1 MTGGRRVDE
10 TKVPYTLDEG
20 PSARA
25 AIGVIVLATDQVLE
39 HEWRQ
44 IVTQPGVASYVS
56 RLPSSPFV
64 DARSLSSIEPDIAHA
79 AGLLVPDHRLDVVA
93 FGCTSASV
101 VIGEEKVFQ
110 HIRAVRPGI
119 ACTTP
124 MTAAIEALRALGAGK
139 VTLITPY
146 VTSINEMTTA
156 HLQACGIGVTRVITF
171 GDGDDNT
178 TARIDRNSLLSTV
191 LEHGRADSSDAVL
204 VSCTNL
210 RMVNLIRIAEEAIGK
225 PVISSNSAMAWHALR
240 LAHVS
245 EKQPQFGQL
254 FRHLRVRC

>member
-1 MTGGRRVDE
+1 MTDARRVDE
-10 TKVPYTLDEG
+10 TIVPYTLDEG
-20 PSARA
+20 LSARA
-25 AIGVIVLATDQVLE
+25 AIGLIVLATDQVLE
-39 HEWRQ
+39 HEWRL

-56 RLPSSPFV
+56 RMPSSSSV
-64 DARSLSSIEPDIAHA
+64 DAQTLSAIEPDIAQA
-79 AGLLVPDHRLDVVA
+79 AGLIVPDRRLDVVA

-101 VIGEEKVFQ
+101 VIGEQKVFQ
-110 HIRAVRPGI
+110 HIRAVRPNI

-124 MTAAIEALRALGAGK
+124 ITAATEALRALGATR

-146 VTSINEMTTA
+146 VTEINALSKA
-156 HLQACGIGVTRVITF
+156 HLEACGIGVSRIITF

-178 TARIDRNSLLSTV
+178 TARIDRNSVLSAV
-191 LEHGRADSSDAVL
+191 LEYGRDALTDAVF

-210 RMVNLIRIAEEAIGK
+210 RMVNLIRIAEEAIDK

-240 LAHVS
+240 LARIS

-254 FRHLRVRC
+254 FRHARLQP